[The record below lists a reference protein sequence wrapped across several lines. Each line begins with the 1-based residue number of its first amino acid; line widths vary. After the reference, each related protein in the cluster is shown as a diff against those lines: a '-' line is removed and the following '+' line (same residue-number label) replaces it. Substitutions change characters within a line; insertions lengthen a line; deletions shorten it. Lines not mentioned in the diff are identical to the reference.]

1 MAFRKTLCAL
11 LIFCMAF
18 ALCACGGEASA
29 PAAPEQTE
37 TLPTETP
44 EPTPEPTP
52 VPTPTVEE
60 RARELIRGGEYQA
73 AIELLD
79 GADGDEAELLRLK
92 AEISAAA
99 VGEHVLFGSYEQDDV
114 TDNGAEPL
122 EWIVLS
128 RDGDKAQLMT
138 WYLIDTQPY
147 HDVFDGTSTW
157 AECTLHAW
165 LNEVFYSAAFTE
177 NEQKLVLETELENND
192 NPAYGT
198 PGGSNTVDRVFLLS
212 IDEARALS
220 REQLLAPVTA
230 YTAHRGGTVNA
241 MGNGWWWLRSPGV
254 YSRDAAYVDA
264 LGKISEYGYIIHRSA
279 WNIRPVI
286 WVDLSV

>member
-1 MAFRKTLCAL
+1 M
-11 LIFCMAF
+11 
-18 ALCACGGEASA
+18 
-29 PAAPEQTE
+29 
-37 TLPTETP
+37 
-44 EPTPEPTP
+44 
-52 VPTPTVEE
+52 
-60 RARELIRGGEYQA
+60 
-73 AIELLD
+73 
-79 GADGDEAELLRLK
+79 
-92 AEISAAA
+92 
-99 VGEHVLFGSYEQDDV
+99 
-114 TDNGAEPL
+114 
-122 EWIVLS
+122 
-128 RDGDKAQLMT
+128 
-138 WYLIDTQPY
+138 
-147 HDVFDGTSTW
+147 
-157 AECTLHAW
+157 
-165 LNEVFYSAAFTE
+165 
-177 NEQKLVLETELENND
+177 LETELENKD